1 MLSRFLNRLRPPGPP
16 KPIGSDDVPPARRHS
31 AHPAPEP
38 RRSNGLKLFF
48 ETIPHS
54 DGLQILDLGG
64 LTEGNINFLGSLG
77 GTIHAVDLLGRFD
90 TMKHELADR
99 PLDSHAAH
107 GFVND
112 FLNFPRK
119 QFDAILAWD
128 TLEFLDTDV
137 LNLAIPRVQDILR
150 PGGGLLTFFHTHGRG
165 ETVPVYRYEIEQID
179 RLRVDPKGT
188 RELPNAFNNRS
199 LERLFQDFS
208 SVKFFL
214 TKNSL
219 REVIVVR

>member
-1 MLSRFLNRLRPPGPP
+1 MR
-16 KPIGSDDVPPARRHS
+16 
-31 AHPAPEP
+31 
-38 RRSNGLKLFF
+38 LFF
-48 ETIPHS
+48 ETIPRTE
-54 DGLQILDLGG
+54 GLQILDLGG
-64 LTEGNINFLGSLG
+64 LTEGNINFLGGLG
-77 GTIHAVDLLGRFD
+77 GTIHAVDLLGSFD
-90 TMKHELADR
+90 QMQRELADR

-137 LNLAIPRVQDILR
+137 LHLTIPRIQEILR
-150 PGGGLLTFFHTHGRG
+150 PGGGLSTFFHTEGRG
-165 ETVPVYRYEIEQID
+165 AAVPVYRYEIEQID
-179 RLRVDPKGT
+179 RLRIEPKGS

-199 LERLFQDFS
+199 LERLFQDFG

-214 TKNSL
+214 TQNSL